1 MISHHEVSAIRHLIG
16 EFDIAVSQ
24 RLLYQIGFVQGSP
37 STVTF
42 PFSSIS
48 TQLPGPA
55 IIRFHQNLIII
66 VESDHISLGEICTFH
81 RYHDLTFLNSGI
93 HGISIYLQY
102 RK

>member
-1 MISHHEVSAIRHLIG
+1 MISHHKVSAIRHLIG

-24 RLLYQIGFVQGSP
+24 RLLYQIGFVQGFA
-37 STVTF
+37 VHCD
-42 PFSSIS
+42 IS
-48 TQLPGPA
+48 LLIDIYPA
-55 IIRFHQNLIII
+55 SGTCDHSLHQNLIII